1 MAKKELVTFTNMCMI
16 TDGSRVLVQNRT
28 DPGWPGIAFPGGHVE
43 PGESFIRSVIR
54 EMKEETGLDI
64 RSPKL
69 CGIKQWV
76 DNKENY
82 RYIVLFYKT
91 DQFSGELKS
100 SDEGEM
106 KWIRLSELKN
116 YHLAE
121 SFDEMIKVFTDDDL
135 SESYNYYVGD
145 RWVCENL

>member
-1 MAKKELVTFTNMCMI
+1 MKKTEPAVFTNMCMI
-16 TDGSRVLVQNRT
+16 YDGDRILVQDRV
-28 DPGWPGIAFPGGHVE
+28 DPDWPGVTFPGGHVE

-64 RSPKL
+64 RAPRL

-135 SESYNYYVGD
+135 SESYNYYADD
-145 RWVCENL
+145 RWACENL

>member
-1 MAKKELVTFTNMCMI
+1 MAKTEPAVFTNMCMI
-16 TDGSRVLVQNRT
+16 YDGDRILVQDRV
-28 DPGWPGIAFPGGHVE
+28 DPDWPGVTFPGGHVE
-43 PGESFIRSVIR
+43 PGESFVRSVIR
-54 EMKEETGLDI
+54 EMKEETGLEI
-64 RSPKL
+64 RDPKL

-91 DQFSGELKS
+91 DRFSGELKS
-100 SDEGEM
+100 SEEGEM

-121 SFDEMIKVFTDDDL
+121 SFDEMIKVFTDDSL
-135 SESYNYYVGD
+135 SESYNYYVDD

>member
-1 MAKKELVTFTNMCMI
+1 MTVTEPAVFTNMCMI
-16 TDGSRVLVQNRT
+16 YDGDKILVQDRV
-28 DPGWPGIAFPGGHVE
+28 DPDWPGVTFPGGHVE
-43 PGESFIRSVIR
+43 PGESFVRSVIR

-64 RSPKL
+64 REPKL

-91 DQFSGELKS
+91 DKFSGTLRS
-100 SDEGEM
+100 SDEGVM
-106 KWIRLSELKN
+106 RWIRLDELKK

-121 SFDEMIKVFTDDDL
+121 SFDEMIKVFLDDSL
-135 SESYNYYVGD
+135 SESYNYYAED
-145 RWVCENL
+145 KWICENL